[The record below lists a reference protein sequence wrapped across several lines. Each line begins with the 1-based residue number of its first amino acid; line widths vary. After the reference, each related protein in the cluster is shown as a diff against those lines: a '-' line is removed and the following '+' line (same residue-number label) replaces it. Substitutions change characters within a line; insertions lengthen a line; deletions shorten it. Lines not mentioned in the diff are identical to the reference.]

1 MRESGTSGV
10 DTLTGEAAGTPGPV
24 FTCDPC
30 ARVAQARGLSKR
42 QLEVM
47 RYLVAGRDAGRIADA
62 LGLAPN
68 TVRSY
73 RKSLYAALGVHGRQE
88 LLDLV
93 EEG

>member
-1 MRESGTSGV
+1 
-10 DTLTGEAAGTPGPV
+10 
-24 FTCDPC
+24 
-30 ARVAQARGLSKR
+30 
-42 QLEVM
+42 M
-47 RYLVAGRDAGRIADA
+47 RYLVAGRDVGRIADA